1 MKTLTINKLI
11 IIIFSL
17 NLLFL
22 NSVVIALENKII
34 FKVDEEIITSLDI
47 TNEIKY
53 LNILNPKMGELDEK
67 TLVKIA
73 KNSIIREKIKK
84 IEINKINK
92 DSKVN
97 DLYLNQLLEKI
108 YLNINLKSIN
118 EFDKFLSNN
127 DLDIEFVKDKIS
139 IEALWNEL
147 IFYKFSTKVKIDENN
162 LKKKIL
168 KNKDRTIKSYD
179 LSEIVFN
186 VSEKKELENKYII
199 IKNDIET
206 KGFSSAAL
214 INSISETSNTGGD
227 LGWVSEK
234 SMSNIIIEEII
245 LINVGEYTRPI
256 IIPGGALILKLNS
269 VKKDKIEL
277 DLEKELENLIKNEK
291 NRQLNQLSIVYFNKV
306 KKDIEIN
313 EL

>member
-162 LKKKIL
+162 LKKK
-168 KNKDRTIKSYD
+168 
-179 LSEIVFN
+179 F
-186 VSEKKELENKYII
+186 
-199 IKNDIET
+199 
-206 KGFSSAAL
+206 
-214 INSISETSNTGGD
+214 
-227 LGWVSEK
+227 
-234 SMSNIIIEEII
+234 
-245 LINVGEYTRPI
+245 
-256 IIPGGALILKLNS
+256 
-269 VKKDKIEL
+269 
-277 DLEKELENLIKNEK
+277 
-291 NRQLNQLSIVYFNKV
+291 
-306 KKDIEIN
+306 
-313 EL
+313 